1 MNDKVILEPPGAGL
15 PRLELL
21 LSRTAFST
29 LRKLLTRRRIEGW
42 LCSETQRVLALARE
56 LPGDKMRRQVL
67 IPRPAGLEDSSRNW
81 SVAMV
86 LQHLVIVD
94 TGIGELIGALS
105 ETGAF
110 DREVRIADVKPTPD
124 AGQEQLACLENAL
137 ATYLARLAE
146 ISDLHTAHRHAHP
159 WFGPLDGHGWHTL
172 AALHTLIHRRQVE
185 AILRALGEHA
195 RQDDSIPS

>member
-21 LSRTAFST
+21 LSRTGFGA
-29 LRKLLTRRRIEGW
+29 LRSMLGRQQVQRW
-42 LCSETQRVLALARE
+42 LCAETQKVLALARE
-56 LPGDKMRRQVL
+56 LPLDKMRRQVL

-94 TGIGELIGALS
+94 SGIGELIGALS

-110 DREVRIADVKPTPD
+110 DREVRIADVKPSPD
-124 AGQEQLACLENAL
+124 AGPEQLACLENAL
-137 ATYLARLAE
+137 ATYLARLAG

-185 AILRALGEHA
+185 AILRALGEHP